1 MKILVRNDYSVC
13 YHCSSLLAEIEAHY
27 KDPSKPYPKE
37 SNPLLYELS
46 TYLDWAG
53 ISNPYTKIYVTTKNL
68 EYFSV
73 LLFLFVVS
81 QLPKLTYV
89 KHVGKLTAFQQMLLT
104 INGYVEEKILNCWF
118 LDQLGTF
125 GLCLCHN
132 MEGIIIDI
140 GLLPF
145 DCCCS
150 KWMAHT
156 KLVVSCQGIGFS
168 HI

>member
-1 MKILVRNDYSVC
+1 MC
-13 YHCSSLLAEIEAHY
+13 YHFSALLAEIEAHY

-53 ISNPYTKIYVTTKNL
+53 ISNPYAKIYITTKNL

-89 KHVGKLTAFQQMLLT
+89 KHVGKLTAACYQWICGRNNSEL
-104 INGYVEEKILNCWF
+104 ISPRSG
-118 LDQLGTF
+118 
-125 GLCLCHN
+125 GL
-132 MEGIIIDI
+132 M
-140 GLLPF
+140 F
-145 DCCCS
+145 VTTW
-150 KWMAHT
+150 KA
-156 KLVVSCQGIGFS
+156 
-168 HI
+168 

>member
-1 MKILVRNDYSVC
+1 MHIINSKMKMLVRNDYRVC
-13 YHCSSLLAEIEAHY
+13 YHYSALLAEIEAHY

-81 QLPKLTYV
+81 QLPKLTYA
-89 KHVGKLTAFQQMLLT
+89 KHVGKLTALQQMLLA
-104 INGYVEEKILNCWF
+104 ISGYMEEEILKC
-118 LDQLGTF
+118 
-125 GLCLCHN
+125 
-132 MEGIIIDI
+132 
-140 GLLPF
+140 
-145 DCCCS
+145 
-150 KWMAHT
+150 
-156 KLVVSCQGIGFS
+156 
-168 HI
+168 